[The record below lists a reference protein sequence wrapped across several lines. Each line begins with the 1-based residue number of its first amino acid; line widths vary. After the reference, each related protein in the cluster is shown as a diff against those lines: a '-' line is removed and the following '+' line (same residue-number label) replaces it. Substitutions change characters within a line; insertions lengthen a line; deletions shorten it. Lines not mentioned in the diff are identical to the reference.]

1 MSIRA
6 VLWLVSVTFTYSQ
19 PLIHMLSHLGLDG
32 LVLGSSET
40 KKSFLKSDQGR
51 SWTTF
56 IECVSATGNLLK
68 PGIIFKGKDLQGQW
82 FINEFRNLADWYYI
96 CSENGWTSNEIILA
110 WLEHVF
116 LPQTTPGDEGEAR
129 LLILDGHKSY
139 TTVKSSRISI
149 SAELAN

>member
-1 MSIRA
+1 M
-6 VLWLVSVTFTYSQ
+6 
-19 PLIHMLSHLGLDG
+19 LIYLGLDG

-82 FINEFRNLADWYYI
+82 FIEEFRNLADWYYI
-96 CSENGWTSNEIILA
+96 CSENGWTSNEITLR
-110 WLEHVF
+110 WLENVF
-116 LPQTTPGDEGEAR
+116 LPQTTPDDEGEAR
-129 LLILDGHKSY
+129 LLILDGHKSH
-139 TTVKSSRISI
+139 TTVGSSGIFI
-149 SAELAN
+149 FIGLAD